1 MEPIYIFTFTGVFA
15 MGATLSARQVSHD
28 VLTYNQQTFETAEV
42 SEGMAKMSAL
52 YLATGNLAAIA
63 LIASLVYGGQNLT
76 WWIPLSFL
84 VITFP
89 ATYFI
94 LLCRMLKPKLGSL
107 IYTVLSLI
115 GLVPMVQGWMV

>member
-28 VLTYNQQTFETAEV
+28 VLTYNQQAFET
-42 SEGMAKMSAL
+42 SEGSEDMAKVSGL
-52 YLATGNLAAIA
+52 YLAAGNLAAIA

-76 WWIPLSFL
+76 WWIPVSFL

-89 ATYFI
+89 ATYYI
-94 LLCRMLKPKLGSL
+94 LLCRMLKPKPGSL
-107 IYTVLSLI
+107 LYTVFRGFKSL
-115 GLVPMVQGWMV
+115 LVVG